1 MLVFPTSHRKPIAD
15 GQLNGQMLHSSKESG
30 ELFKQ
35 FEWFRFYIDE
45 SKKFSCL
52 YRRWNFRDR
61 LVFVCSLAS
70 WELF

>member
-15 GQLNGQMLHSSKESG
+15 GQFFLWEMLHSSIESG

-52 YRRWNFRDR
+52 YRR
-61 LVFVCSLAS
+61 
-70 WELF
+70 